1 MRKITSL
8 FAASLFL
15 VSGVHGALI
24 TLSTTFDNNMLG
36 GTPRDPVGVG
46 YFTYEASSALASG
59 SYAFNSFTNPTFTAT
74 FDGGYVFTLANLN
87 LTETDINALHVDIG
101 GNQFNFTT
109 TLEDPAYTAVF
120 ENSQHNWLT
129 FGNTQPLQDLGAYN
143 GHGYY
148 AMEAVQ
154 GMETP
159 TYSGGYGIG
168 SAAAP
173 GPEPAPVPEPGTW
186 AAAAM
191 LLGGAGFARWRKR
204 AKRA

>member
-1 MRKITSL
+1 MRNLTSL
-8 FAASLFL
+8 GVAAAAYLIL
-15 VSGVHGALI
+15 VSGASAALI

-36 GTPRDPVGVG
+36 GTPRVPVGTG

-87 LTETDINALHVDIG
+87 LTETDINALKVDIG

-120 ENSQHNWLT
+120 ANSSGNWLT
-129 FGNTQPLQDLGAYN
+129 FGNTQPGQDLGFYN

-148 AMEAVQ
+148 GMEAVQ

-168 SAAAP
+168 SAP
-173 GPEPAPVPEPGTW
+173 VAPVPEPGTW

-191 LLGGAGFARWRKR
+191 LLGGAGFAGWRKR